1 MNSSNY
7 IFILVTTFII
17 SLIATA
23 VVIWFAKKV
32 KALDIPN
39 SKRKLHKKPIPLL
52 GGLAVFFSFNLV
64 LLFYL
69 YFTNDLTGD
78 TIRLRNI
85 IGIMIG
91 TLFLMI
97 GGFLDDKYNLKPR
110 WQILWPIFA
119 VVSVI
124 VGGIGIDWITNP
136 FGEGLF
142 YLNEYSVTLFWYE
155 GFPYQVTFL
164 ADLLTFFWI
173 MGMIYTTKLLD
184 GLDGLVSGVAI
195 IGGIFIFL
203 TALNKSEII
212 QYDVALLAMIMI
224 GAFAGFL
231 VFNFNPA
238 QIFLGEGGSTLAG
251 FLLGSLSIIS
261 GSKIGVTL
269 MLLSIPI
276 LDFLWTIIRRIMEKR
291 SPFSGADRKH
301 LHHRLLDAGLSVKKA
316 VLTLYAVT
324 VVFGVMVYYLQDFG
338 LSFTG
343 LALFSLIIFMLI
355 LAYAYKQT
363 KERRREIR

>member
-136 FGEGLF
+136 FG
-142 YLNEYSVTLFWYE
+142 
-155 GFPYQVTFL
+155 
-164 ADLLTFFWI
+164 
-173 MGMIYTTKLLD
+173 
-184 GLDGLVSGVAI
+184 
-195 IGGIFIFL
+195 
-203 TALNKSEII
+203 
-212 QYDVALLAMIMI
+212 
-224 GAFAGFL
+224 
-231 VFNFNPA
+231 
-238 QIFLGEGGSTLAG
+238 
-251 FLLGSLSIIS
+251 
-261 GSKIGVTL
+261 
-269 MLLSIPI
+269 
-276 LDFLWTIIRRIMEKR
+276 
-291 SPFSGADRKH
+291 
-301 LHHRLLDAGLSVKKA
+301 
-316 VLTLYAVT
+316 
-324 VVFGVMVYYLQDFG
+324 
-338 LSFTG
+338 
-343 LALFSLIIFMLI
+343 
-355 LAYAYKQT
+355 
-363 KERRREIR
+363 